1 MSASIPHNDLQV
13 DISNRQILKI
23 ALPITLALLVPQI
36 NFLINNAFLGH
47 IDKDPE
53 IAERILGTAGITGVF
68 YLIFALVGN
77 GLNSGLQGLLARRA
91 GENRPGEIGKL
102 FGQGLWIAMFFA
114 IGSILITY
122 LFAPMFLSYSM
133 RSDKVYEEAI
143 GFLRIRI
150 WGIPFLFFFQLCNA
164 LLVST
169 NNSRYMKYGFMA
181 QAGLNIL
188 LDYLL
193 IFGHW
198 GMPELGFKGA
208 AYASVISEIA
218 GLLVVLGIVLYKK
231 FHHRFALFVRMK
243 YEPVMAGLIFRQSS
257 PLVAQYL
264 ISILAWLLLY
274 IFIEHKGERPLAISN
289 TMRTIFGMFGIFSW
303 AFAST
308 ANAMVSNVI
317 GQGKKE
323 QVLFLIK
330 KITKLS
336 FAFTLFLCV
345 LINVFPDLFLSVFGR
360 DASFTADAIPVLRTV
375 TVGILGMSVATVWLN
390 SVTGTGNT
398 RINLI
403 IELIAIFLY
412 TIYIYLVL
420 KVWDM
425 SLVWAWASELL
436 YWSILFILSFLYLR
450 SGRWKN
456 KVI

>member
-1 MSASIPHNDLQV
+1 METTLHNKLQV

-47 IDKDPE
+47 IDKDPA

-77 GLNSGLQGLLARRA
+77 GLNSGLQGLLSRRA
-91 GENRPGEIGKL
+91 GENRPEEIGKL
-102 FGQGLWIAMFFA
+102 FGQGLWIAGFFA
-114 IGSILITY
+114 IAGILLTF

-133 RSDKVYEEAI
+133 HSDKVYSEAI
-143 GFLRIRI
+143 GFLYIRV
-150 WGIPFLFFFQLCNA
+150 WGIPFLYFFQMCNA

-169 NNSRYMKYGFMA
+169 NNSRYMKYGFMV

-188 LDYLL
+188 LDYVL
-193 IFGHW
+193 IFGEW

-218 GLLVVLGIVLYKK
+218 GLLVVLGIIFYKRLHLRFSLFRQMRYDTVL
-231 FHHRFALFVRMK
+231 
-243 YEPVMAGLIFRQSS
+243 AGLIFRQSS
-257 PLVAQYL
+257 PLVGQYL
-264 ISILAWLLLY
+264 ISILAWLLFY

-289 TMRTIFGMFGIFSW
+289 TMRTIFGIFGIFCW

-308 ANAMVSNVI
+308 ANAMVSNII

-323 QVLFLIK
+323 QVLLLIK

-336 FAFTLFLCV
+336 FGFTFFLCV
-345 LINVFPDLFLSVFGR
+345 LANLFPGLFLGVFGR
-360 DASFTADAIPVLRTV
+360 DQSFTTDAIPVLRTV
-375 TVGILGMSVATVWLN
+375 TIGLLAMSVATVWLN

-398 RINLI
+398 KINLA
-403 IELIAIFLY
+403 IEIVTILLY

-420 KVWDM
+420 DVLDM
-425 SLVWAWASELL
+425 NLVWAWASELL
-436 YWSILFILSFLYLR
+436 YWSVLFILSFLYIS
-450 SGRWKN
+450 SGKWKQ
-456 KVI
+456 